1 METNQNQT
9 PTAQTSGQLAARTKN
24 EIATAI
30 GNTSI
35 ADSILNSFN
44 KLASQG
50 QLVFPKGYALG
61 NQLKLMYTS
70 LSQNGS
76 LQKATPISVG
86 EALAYAAIQGLEVD
100 KNQVYFI
107 VYDKKMTMFRSYFG
121 DIAVAKRSGIV
132 KEIAARVI
140 YKGDT
145 YEIRTNEEGKE
156 FVTGHVSALENRDND
171 IVGAY
176 AWAVLPDGKREY
188 AIMTWKE
195 IQKNWSKSKA
205 GGATQKDFPQEMA
218 KRTVIRRLVKM
229 LFNTCPTNISEEAKA
244 IIGAYNH
251 TTEEE
256 YSDKPV
262 IDYSSGGTKHEY
274 KTSVANSIIEEEAE
288 PTDVSKQA
296 DDDGFPG
303 DDDEPF

>member
-1 METNQNQT
+1 MENQIQN
-9 PTAQTSGQLAARTKN
+9 PNAVAQVAAKTKG
-24 EIATAI
+24 EIAAAI
-30 GNTSI
+30 GNSSI

-76 LQKATPISVG
+76 LQKATPISIG

-132 KEIAARVI
+132 KEISARVI
-140 YKGDT
+140 YKGDV
-145 YEIRTNEEGKE
+145 YEIKTNEDGKE
-156 FVTGHVSALENRDND
+156 YITGHMTSLENRDND

-176 AWAVLPDGKREY
+176 AWAVLPDGNREY

-218 KRTVIRRLVKM
+218 KRTVIRRLVKT
-229 LFNTCPTNISEEAKA
+229 LFNTCPTDVSEEAKA

-256 YSDKPV
+256 YEDKPT
-262 IDYSSGGTKHEY
+262 IDYSAGGVRHDY
-274 KTSVANSIIEEEAE
+274 SKTTIANDIIDEEEQ
-288 PTDVSKQA
+288 PTDSVSA
-296 DDDGFPG
+296 DDDGVIEE
-303 DDDEPF
+303 DDRPF